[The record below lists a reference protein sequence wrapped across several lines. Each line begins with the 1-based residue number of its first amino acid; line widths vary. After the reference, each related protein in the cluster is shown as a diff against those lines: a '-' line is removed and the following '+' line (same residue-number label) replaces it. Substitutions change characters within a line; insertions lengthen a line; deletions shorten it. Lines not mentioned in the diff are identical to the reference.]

1 MTCNFTPGSARLS
14 NICKAKLD
22 DAALKMKQDPAA
34 TAQVIGY
41 ADSSERQGQRI
52 SDQRAQNVKSYLVTR
67 HGIDPTRIKTEGRD
81 GQDATS
87 DKAENRRAVVI
98 ITTTTQ

>member
-1 MTCNFTPGSARLS
+1 MTCNFTQGSARLS

-22 DAALKMKQDPAA
+22 DVALKMKQDSAA
-34 TAQVIGY
+34 QAQVLGY
-41 ADSSERQGQRI
+41 ADGSEKYGQRL
-52 SDQRAQNVKSYLVTR
+52 SEQRANNVKSYLVTR
-67 HGIDPTRIKTEGRD
+67 HGIDPSRIKTEGRD
-81 GQDATS
+81 GQEATS

>member
-22 DAALKMKQDPAA
+22 EVALKMKQDPSA

-41 ADSSERQGQRI
+41 SASGEKNGQRI
-52 SDQRAQNVKSYLVTR
+52 SEQRAAGVKNYLVTR
-67 HGIDPTRIKTEGRD
+67 HGIDPSRIKTEGHD
-81 GQDATS
+81 GQESTG
-87 DKAENRRAVVI
+87 DKTQDRRAVVI
-98 ITTTTQ
+98 LTTTS

>member
-22 DAALKMKQDPAA
+22 DVALKMKQDPAA
-34 TAQVIGY
+34 QCQVLGY
-41 ADSSERQGQRI
+41 ADGSEKGAQGLSER
-52 SDQRAQNVKSYLVTR
+52 RATAVKGYLVTR
-67 HGIDPTRIKTEGRD
+67 HGIDPSRIKTEGRD
-81 GQDATS
+81 GQEATS